1 MRISD
6 RWPNVSGCEDA
17 LWAVLGLVVDGVYSF
32 AVILVADL
40 GIEGTWHMAGMR
52 GTGSRTVVADDV
64 LVPAGRVAATSP
76 FTTADRMLYSMTV
89 LSPVVGAA
97 LGALDAVGAMFASD
111 RKPFMTT
118 YNRMGES
125 AGVRQWLAEATQL
138 VHRAETTML
147 AVAHEAYTTE
157 VSENEGPRLH
167 MDLADAARDC
177 RSALERMLDLHGAS
191 GVNTANVLQRNW
203 RDVAVGSR
211 HPHLNPYFAVER
223 YGTVL
228 AG

>member
-1 MRISD
+1 
-6 RWPNVSGCEDA
+6 
-17 LWAVLGLVVDGVYSF
+17 
-32 AVILVADL
+32 
-40 GIEGTWHMAGMR
+40 
-52 GTGSRTVVADDV
+52 
-64 LVPAGRVAATSP
+64 
-76 FTTADRMLYSMTV
+76 
-89 LSPVVGAA
+89 
-97 LGALDAVGAMFASD
+97 
-111 RKPFMTT
+111 MTT

-211 HPHLNPYFAVER
+211 HPHLNPYLAVER

>member
-64 LVPAGRVAATSP
+64 LVPAERVAATSP

-89 LSPVVGAA
+89 LSLVVGAA
-97 LGALDAVGAMFASD
+97 LGALD
-111 RKPFMTT
+111 
-118 YNRMGES
+118 
-125 AGVRQWLAEATQL
+125 
-138 VHRAETTML
+138 
-147 AVAHEAYTTE
+147 
-157 VSENEGPRLH
+157 
-167 MDLADAARDC
+167 
-177 RSALERMLDLHGAS
+177 RSARCS
-191 GVNTANVLQRNW
+191 RRT
-203 RDVAVGSR
+203 GSR
-211 HPHLNPYFAVER
+211 S
-223 YGTVL
+223 
-228 AG
+228 